1 MVEASGTGD
10 AQPGAPERGEFARQ
24 LIVITVVALILR
36 LAYVAFI
43 RPHDAVLAPD
53 AFLYHQGANLLA
65 DGRGF
70 IDPYVFVNEGIVTPA
85 ADHPPV
91 YMLYLAFFSFLGL
104 TSPLAHMV
112 ASTFLGAATVVMVG
126 LTGREVGGARV
137 GLVAAALAALLGDLV
152 LVDGSLQSESMA
164 VLAVTTCIYFALRYR
179 HHPSLRTA
187 AGLGVLVGWAG
198 MTRPEQFLLGPG
210 RGAPRDPA
218 LGARPSRS
226 SASDRFG
233 RSRVHRDRAPVDR
246 VQLHTIP

>member
-126 LTGREVGGARV
+126 LTGHEVGRAQV
-137 GLVAAALAALLGDLV
+137 V
-152 LVDGSLQSESMA
+152 SS
-164 VLAVTTCIYFALRYR
+164 
-179 HHPSLRTA
+179 PPP
-187 AGLGVLVGWAG
+187 W
-198 MTRPEQFLLGPG
+198 P
-210 RGAPRDPA
+210 
-218 LGARPSRS
+218 RS
-226 SASDRFG
+226 SAISCSWTDRCS
-233 RSRVHRDRAPVDR
+233 RSRWRCSPSRRASISRSATDITR
-246 VQLHTIP
+246 VSARPQGWASSWAGRG